1 MKAGLYPGAGPV
13 LGRVVPGSAD
23 LAGVPVHGA
32 PVHGATRVPGQL
44 LSIAAWHVLHPTA
57 LAPAGDGYFKP

>member
-13 LGRVVPGSAD
+13 LGRVVPGGAD
-23 LAGVPVHGA
+23 LAGA